1 MMSGNVCKIASILS
15 RVVAIVITPSL
26 SSRTACQHSQ
36 QFNNAVT
43 PACGTDWLIVSP
55 RGAKWMVCS
64 VRWQNAVSCHDAR
77 WVSRLGGVDT
87 CTVCAHTGKRN
98 CLDIQSAGQ
107 RRQLQSSLKSSN
119 LLLWLHQRCLFA
131 YLSTFTFPYL
141 RFLSCTLLHFK
152 MQNRKCENRS
162 PAKSPKTLIR
172 SCWTE
177 ELHVHRGEA
186 SVSWH
191 SGKWTS
197 SMCTFTGSV
206 QSNKKICNNAI
217 KLFSLCGLIICVI
230 TIYLLEVILI
240 W

>member
-87 CTVCAHTGKRN
+87 CTVCAHKGKRN

-131 YLSTFTFPYL
+131 YLSTFTFPFYAFWVALCCISRCKTESVKTEVLQKVLKHWSEAAGQKSSTSTEVKHQSADILENERLQCVRSLALYKVIKKCATMQSSYL
-141 RFLSCTLLHFK
+141 VYV
-152 MQNRKCENRS
+152 
-162 PAKSPKTLIR
+162 A
-172 SCWTE
+172 
-177 ELHVHRGEA
+177 
-186 SVSWH
+186 
-191 SGKWTS
+191 
-197 SMCTFTGSV
+197 
-206 QSNKKICNNAI
+206 
-217 KLFSLCGLIICVI
+217 
-230 TIYLLEVILI
+230 
-240 W
+240 